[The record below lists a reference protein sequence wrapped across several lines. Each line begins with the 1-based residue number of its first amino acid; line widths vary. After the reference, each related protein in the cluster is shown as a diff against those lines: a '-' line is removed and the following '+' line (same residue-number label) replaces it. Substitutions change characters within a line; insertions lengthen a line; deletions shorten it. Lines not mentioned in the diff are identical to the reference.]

1 MIITIKT
8 TEWGDKQVFMANVTK
23 SAASWDKLAKEFVN
37 RGMVLRQICFDEDS
51 VSYMTTDDVNGD
63 MTFIVGNDD
72 FEMLNMGEIVSI
84 ESRNW

>member
-1 MIITIKT
+1 MIITIKK

-23 SAASWDKLAKEFVN
+23 TAASWTKLANEFVN
-37 RGMVLRQICFDEDS
+37 RGMTLRQICFDEDG
-51 VSYMTTDDVNGD
+51 VSYMTTDEDNGD

-72 FEMLNMGEIVSI
+72 FEMLNHGEIVQI